1 MIYKLNTKSRNY
13 GFGTQIRRSPFFQST
28 IDWGAKDFSIY
39 NHMYIP
45 RDFGN
50 PEENFWNLVNEAIL
64 CDVSVERQVEI
75 KGPDA
80 KKFVQ
85 YLTPRDIA
93 NCEVGQCKYIL
104 ITDDKGGIL
113 NDPVLLKVG
122 PDRYW
127 LSIADSDIELW
138 ASAIAAER
146 GLDVQVFEPDVSP
159 LAIQGPK
166 AEAVVAALFGDWVR
180 SLKHFGFKQTELQG
194 IQLILA
200 RSGWSKQ
207 GGYEVYVE
215 NRKAGQMLYDELFS
229 VGKEFSVEPGCP
241 NLIERIESALLS
253 AGNDFDSGDNPYEC
267 GFDKYID
274 IESDINY
281 LGKKA
286 LIEISKSGIN
296 KKLMG
301 VLIDLDKIEVTESIP
316 LYNNNKTV
324 GDLRSATYSPNLKK
338 IVGIAMV
345 KKEYWDKK
353 TPIELKIGDK
363 KSKGTLCDLP
373 IV

>member
-1 MIYKLNTKSRNY
+1 MKKFYIAKSR
-13 GFGTQIRRSPFFQST
+13 RLRSTPFTSRIENHGVT
-28 IDWGAKDFSIY
+28 AYTTY
-39 NHMYIP
+39 NHMLLP
-45 RDFGN
+45 ASFGN
-50 PEENFWNLVNEAIL
+50 LEKEYFHLKEHVQVW
-64 CDVSVERQVEI
+64 DVAAERQVQI
-75 KGPDA
+75 TGKDSTKLVQLMTCRNLSKA
-80 KKFVQ
+80 K
-85 YLTPRDIA
+85 
-93 NCEVGQCKYIL
+93 VGRCYYAPIIDEQ
-104 ITDDKGGIL
+104 GGML
-113 NDPVLLKVG
+113 NDPVALKLAE
-122 PDRYW
+122 DKWW
-127 LSIADSDIELW
+127 LSLADSDIGLYAKGI
-138 ASAIAAER
+138 AS
-146 GLDVQVFEPDVSP
+146 GLGLQVEISEPDVNI
-159 LAIQGPK
+159 LAVQGPK
-166 AEAVVAALFGDWVR
+166 SFKLMEKVLGKKITE
-180 SLKHFGFKQTELQG
+180 LKFFGFDYFTFKG
-194 IQLILA
+194 NKFLIA

-229 VGKEFSVEPGCP
+229 TGKEFSVEPGCP

-286 LIEISKSGIN
+286 LIKISKEGIN

-301 VLIDLDKIEVTESIP
+301 VLIDMDKIEVTESIP
-316 LYNNNKTV
+316 LYNNNSIV

-338 IVGIAMV
+338 VVGIAMV